1 MKLKHGNICV
11 SFNVDCCKANMSN
24 YLNTNL
30 QYKSVD
36 EATII
41 DENLDAVVEEF
52 GKNLSLNNI
61 ADYLTYIRAG
71 VLCELVPEL
80 PGFLVNYANQALNAA
95 NQIDIEKYDTTTRVT
110 SVYHI
115 RIRDGKDITIYIG
128 EKFDDRGVFYLIA
141 DIESRYIIFASIPD
155 YTDYY
160 KMVKFEPGA
169 NEIHNKFNDKD
180 IFEYIDMDES
190 RKSEIFDNIEILDF

>member
-1 MKLKHGNICV
+1 MKLKDGNICV
-11 SFNVDCCKANMSN
+11 SFNVDCYKANMSN

-71 VLCELVPEL
+71 VLYELVPEL

-115 RIRDGKDITIYIG
+115 RIRDGKVAM
-128 EKFDDRGVFYLIA
+128 K
-141 DIESRYIIFASIPD
+141 
-155 YTDYY
+155 
-160 KMVKFEPGA
+160 
-169 NEIHNKFNDKD
+169 
-180 IFEYIDMDES
+180 
-190 RKSEIFDNIEILDF
+190 

>member
-95 NQIDIEKYDTTTRVT
+95 NQIDTEKYDTTTRVT

-115 RIRDGKDITIYIG
+115 RIRDGKVAM
-128 EKFDDRGVFYLIA
+128 K
-141 DIESRYIIFASIPD
+141 
-155 YTDYY
+155 
-160 KMVKFEPGA
+160 
-169 NEIHNKFNDKD
+169 
-180 IFEYIDMDES
+180 
-190 RKSEIFDNIEILDF
+190 